1 MKKEAPHWEGW
12 QVGLAPRA
20 LPVLQMSKHICSEC
34 GDEYE
39 VVFFDAGKCDRCFG
53 KVQVVEPAR
62 RVK

>member
-1 MKKEAPHWEGW
+1 
-12 QVGLAPRA
+12 
-20 LPVLQMSKHICSEC
+20 MSKHICSEC